1 MYRTH
6 QLEVKQSQTDVRRAR
21 PIFRL
26 TLMFTSENLLT
37 LSRQICPALS
47 QSDTAVVEDVTIAV
61 LVEKLPEKVL
71 KVMKWIKRNQY
82 FVSTIY
88 HPATCVLKGLFV
100 ATDLQIA

>member
-6 QLEVKQSQTDVRRAR
+6 QLEVNQSQTDVRRAR

-37 LSRQICPALS
+37 LSQQICPALS
-47 QSDTAVVEDVTIAV
+47 QSDTAVVEDETIAV

-71 KVMKWIKRNQY
+71 KVM
-82 FVSTIY
+82 
-88 HPATCVLKGLFV
+88 
-100 ATDLQIA
+100 